1 MTADGALLAG
11 GFLLFSSTVALICL
25 ERKRHRQRIWRER
38 LTYKKL
44 SKSRF
49 LTVQFNAYR
58 SDLGASFGL
67 DIGGTLA
74 KIVYFERHDAGN
86 DTRKRPRSASLDVA
100 AGEMNKFLRE
110 NHSFGSTGVQDVRLR
125 IHAKSLNGVFHFV
138 RFESNKT
145 RDAIEFIAIN
155 GINQSLRILPC
166 TGGGAHKY
174 GRAFTEIAGIEL
186 EKYDEID
193 CTILGLHLLLTTLS
207 DEVYTFEVV
216 DFNSLAASRVK
227 TIQTDTD
234 EDVYPYLLVS
244 IGSGVSVLY
253 VKGPGDYERVSGSS
267 IGGGTY
273 WGLCRLLTHCESYD
287 EALDLCV
294 HGSNKSVDMSV
305 GDIYGGAYDK
315 FKLPASTVA
324 SSFGKMISTSRES
337 VSDADLARSL
347 LVMITQNI
355 GQVAFLNATL
365 YKTKNIFFVGN
376 FLRHNKISSRTLAY
390 AINFWSNGAMEARF
404 CKHEGYLGALG
415 AFLRHAEAT
424 NAHGEE
430 FVSATRGSRP
440 ST

>member
-1 MTADGALLAG
+1 LK
-11 GFLLFSSTVALICL
+11 FC
-25 ERKRHRQRIWRER
+25 
-38 LTYKKL
+38 
-44 SKSRF
+44 
-49 LTVQFNAYR
+49 
-58 SDLGASFGL
+58 
-67 DIGGTLA
+67 
-74 KIVYFERHDAGN
+74 
-86 DTRKRPRSASLDVA
+86 SL
-100 AGEMNKFLRE
+100 
-110 NHSFGSTGVQDVRLR
+110 Q
-125 IHAKSLNGVFHFV
+125 
-138 RFESNKT
+138 
-145 RDAIEFIAIN
+145 
-155 GINQSLRILPC
+155 Q
-166 TGGGAHKY
+166 
-174 GRAFTEIAGIEL
+174 
-186 EKYDEID
+186 
-193 CTILGLHLLLTTLS
+193 
-207 DEVYTFEVV
+207 
-216 DFNSLAASRVK
+216 
-227 TIQTDTD
+227 
-234 EDVYPYLLVS
+234 LVS

-273 WGLCRLLTHCESYD
+273 WGLCRMMTNCASYD

-324 SSFGKMISTSRES
+324 SSFGKMISVSRES

-430 FVSATRGSRP
+430 FVSATRVPSRQ
-440 ST
+440 SSEV

>member
-1 MTADGALLAG
+1 MFTVAADSRAQRALLTG
-11 GFLLFSSTVALICL
+11 SFLLFSSTVAFLFL
-25 ERKRHRQRIWRER
+25 KRKHHRQFLWRQR

-44 SKSRF
+44 SKS
-49 LTVQFNAYR
+49 

-74 KIVYFERHDAGN
+74 KIVYFERHETGN
-86 DTRKRPRSASLDVA
+86 DKRKRPRSPSLDVA
-100 AGEMNKFLRE
+100 AGEMNNFLRE
-110 NHSFGSTGVQDVRLR
+110 HQSFGSTGVQDVRLR
-125 IHAKSLNGVFHFV
+125 TYSKTLNGVFYFV
-138 RFESNKT
+138 RFDSNRT
-145 RDAIEFIAIN
+145 REAVEFIAKN

-174 GRAFTEIAGIEL
+174 GPAFNEIAGIEL
-186 EKYDEID
+186 EKYDEIN

-207 DEVYTFEVV
+207 DEMYTFEVV
-216 DFNSLAASRVK
+216 DFDLLAASRPK
-227 TIQTDTD
+227 TILLDAN
-234 EDVYPYLLVS
+234 ESVYPYLLIS

-253 VKGPGDYERVSGSS
+253 VKGSEDYERVSGSS

-294 HGSNKSVDMSV
+294 HGSSESVDMSV

-324 SSFGKMISTSRES
+324 SSFGKMISVCRES

-347 LVMITQNI
+347 LVMVTQNI

-376 FLRHNKISSRTLAY
+376 FLRHNKISARTLAY

-415 AFLRHAEAT
+415 AFLRHAEVT

-430 FVSATRGSRP
+430 FVSASRGSRP
-440 ST
+440 LS

>member
-1 MTADGALLAG
+1 MNSIKTPRHWLKVVPRGGGLKSSISDRLRRRALLAS
-11 GFLLFSSTVALICL
+11 GFLLFSSTVALFCL
-25 ERKRHRQRIWRER
+25 ERKRHRQRVWRQR
-38 LTYKKL
+38 
-44 SKSRF
+44 
-49 LTVQFNAYR
+49 
-58 SDLGASFGL
+58 
-67 DIGGTLA
+67 GTLA
-74 KIVYFERHDAGN
+74 KIVYFERHEAGN

-100 AGEMNKFLRE
+100 AGEMNEFLRE
-110 NHSFGSTGVQDVRLR
+110 HHSFGSTGVQDVRLR
-125 IHAKSLNGVFHFV
+125 IHSKTLNGVSVMQLPIFHFV

-145 RDAIEFIAIN
+145 RDAIEFITSN

-174 GRAFTEIAGIEL
+174 GHAFNEIAGIEL

-193 CTILGLHLLLTTLS
+193 CTILGLHLLLTTLP

-227 TIQTDTD
+227 TIRTDTE

-273 WGLCRLLTHCESYD
+273 WGLCRLMTHCDTYD

-324 SSFGKMISTSRES
+324 SSFGKMISVSRES

-390 AINFWSNGAMEARF
+390 AINFWSNGRWRRVFANMKAISE
-404 CKHEGYLGALG
+404 H
-415 AFLRHAEAT
+415 
-424 NAHGEE
+424 
-430 FVSATRGSRP
+430 
-440 ST
+440 

>member
-1 MTADGALLAG
+1 MGADNVAERALLTG
-11 GFLLFSSTVALICL
+11 SFLLFSSTVALFCL
-25 ERKRHRQRIWRER
+25 ERKRYRRQR

-44 SKSRF
+44 SKSYGNSR
-49 LTVQFNAYR
+49 
-58 SDLGASFGL
+58 
-67 DIGGTLA
+67 GTLA
-74 KIVYFERHDAGN
+74 KIVYFERFEDGN
-86 DTRKRPRSASLDVA
+86 DKRNRPRSASLDVA
-100 AGEMNKFLRE
+100 AREMKKFLRE
-110 NHSFGSTGVQDVRLR
+110 NRSFGTTGVQDVRLR
-125 IHAKSLNGVFHFV
+125 TYSKTLNGVFYFV
-138 RFESNKT
+138 RFDSNKT
-145 RDAIEFIAIN
+145 REAVEFIANN
-155 GINQSLRILPC
+155 GINQSLRRLPC

-174 GRAFTEIAGIEL
+174 GPAFNEIAGIEL
-186 EKYDEID
+186 EKYDEIN
-193 CTILGLHLLLTTLS
+193 CTILGLHLLLTTLL
-207 DEVYTFEVV
+207 DEMYTFE
-216 DFNSLAASRVK
+216 
-227 TIQTDTD
+227 
-234 EDVYPYLLVS
+234 LVS

-253 VKGPGDYERVSGSS
+253 VKGPEDYERVSGSS

-294 HGSNKSVDMSV
+294 HGSNETVDMSV

-324 SSFGKMISTSRES
+324 SSFGKMISVSRES

-430 FVSATRGSRP
+430 FVSATRRSHP
-440 ST
+440 LS

>member
-1 MTADGALLAG
+1 M
-11 GFLLFSSTVALICL
+11 FCL
-25 ERKRHRQRIWRER
+25 ERKRHRYREWCQR
-38 LTYKKL
+38 LTHKKL
-44 SKSRF
+44 SES
-49 LTVQFNAYR
+49 
-58 SDLGASFGL
+58 SDLGTSFGL

-74 KIVYFERHDAGN
+74 KIVYFERHEATN
-86 DTRKRPRSASLDVA
+86 LTLKRPRSRSLDVA
-100 AGEMNKFLRE
+100 ADEMNEFLRE
-110 NHSFGSTGVQDVRLR
+110 HQSFGSTGVQDIRLR
-125 IHAKSLNGVFHFV
+125 IQFKTLNGIFHFV
-138 RFESNKT
+138 RFESSKT
-145 RDAIEFIAIN
+145 RDAIDFIVKY
-155 GINQSLRILPC
+155 GIHQSLRTLPC

-174 GRAFTEIAGIEL
+174 GSVFKELAGIEL

-207 DEVYTFEVV
+207 DEVFTFEVL
-216 DFNSLAASRVK
+216 DFSSLEAPRVK
-227 TIQTDTD
+227 TICTDTD
-234 EDVYPYLLVS
+234 NDIYPYLLVS

-253 VKGPGDYERVSGSS
+253 VIRPEQYERVSGSS

-273 WGLCRLLTHCESYD
+273 WGLCRLMTRCDTYD
-287 EALDLCV
+287 EALDLSV

-315 FKLPASTVA
+315 FNLPASTVA
-324 SSFGKMISTSRES
+324 SSFGKLIFVSRGS

-376 FLRHNKISSRTLAY
+376 FLRHNRISSRTLAY
-390 AINFWSNGAMEARF
+390 AISFWSSGAMQARF

-424 NAHGEE
+424 DAHGDK
-430 FVSATRGSRP
+430 FTSATRRQQQ

>member
-1 MTADGALLAG
+1 MGADNVAKRALLTG
-11 GFLLFSSTVALICL
+11 SFLLFSSTVALFCL
-25 ERKRHRQRIWRER
+25 ERKRYRRQR

-44 SKSRF
+44 SKSYGNSR
-49 LTVQFNAYR
+49 
-58 SDLGASFGL
+58 
-67 DIGGTLA
+67 GTLA
-74 KIVYFERHDAGN
+74 KIVYFERFEDGN
-86 DTRKRPRSASLDVA
+86 DKRNRPRSASLDVA
-100 AGEMNKFLRE
+100 AREMKKFLRE
-110 NHSFGSTGVQDVRLR
+110 NRSFGTTGVQDVRLR
-125 IHAKSLNGVFHFV
+125 TYSKTLNGVFYFV
-138 RFESNKT
+138 RFDSNKT
-145 RDAIEFIAIN
+145 REAVEFIANN
-155 GINQSLRILPC
+155 GINQSLRRLPC

-174 GRAFTEIAGIEL
+174 GPAFNEIAGIEL
-186 EKYDEID
+186 EKYDEIN
-193 CTILGLHLLLTTLS
+193 CTILGLHLLLTTLL
-207 DEVYTFEVV
+207 DEMYTFE
-216 DFNSLAASRVK
+216 
-227 TIQTDTD
+227 
-234 EDVYPYLLVS
+234 LVS

-253 VKGPGDYERVSGSS
+253 VKGPEDYERVSGSS

-294 HGSNKSVDMSV
+294 HGSNETVDMSV

-324 SSFGKMISTSRES
+324 SSFGKMISVSRES

-376 FLRHNKISSRTLAY
+376 FLRHNKISLRTLAY

-430 FVSATRGSRP
+430 FVSATRRSHP
-440 ST
+440 LS

>member
-1 MTADGALLAG
+1 MASALDGGVTQRALLTG
-11 GFLLFSSTVALICL
+11 GFLLFSSSVALLCL
-25 ERKRHRQRIWRER
+25 QRKRDRQRVWRKR

-44 SKSRF
+44 SK
-49 LTVQFNAYR
+49 A
-58 SDLGASFGL
+58 SDLGNCFGL

-74 KIVYFERHDAGN
+74 KIVYFERHGN
-86 DTRKRPRSASLDVA
+86 DNRKRPRSASHDVA

-125 IHAKSLNGVFHFV
+125 IHSKALNGVLHFV
-138 RFESNKT
+138 RFESSKT
-145 RDAIEFIAIN
+145 RDAIEFIANN

-174 GRAFTEIAGIEL
+174 GPAFTEMAAIEL
-186 EKYDEID
+186 ERYDEIK
-193 CTILGLHLLLTTLS
+193 CTITGLHLLLTTLS
-207 DEVYTFEVV
+207 DEVYTFEDV
-216 DFNSLAASRVK
+216 DFSSLAASRVK
-227 TIQTDTD
+227 TIQYDVD
-234 EDVYPYLLVS
+234 EDIYPYLLVS

-294 HGSNKSVDMSV
+294 HGSNHSVDMSV
-305 GDIYGGAYDK
+305 GDIYGGAYEK

-355 GQVAFLNATL
+355 GQVAFLNSCL
-365 YKTKNIFFVGN
+365 YKTKHIFFVGN

-415 AFLRHAEAT
+415 AFLRHAEVT

-430 FVSATRGSRP
+430 FTSATRGHKRYSI
-440 ST
+440 